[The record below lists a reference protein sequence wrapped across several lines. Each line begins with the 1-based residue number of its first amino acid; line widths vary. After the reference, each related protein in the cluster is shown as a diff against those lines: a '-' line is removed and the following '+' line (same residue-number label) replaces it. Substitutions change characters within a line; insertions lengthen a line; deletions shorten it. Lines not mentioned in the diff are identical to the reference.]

1 MYLRWLT
8 IICLTCLLDLCI
20 FQALQTTAA
29 QQGWRREL
37 HTPKTDEEIFI
48 EFEQRHM
55 AVVRGRLA
63 EQPAK
68 VGQPLRGVLV
78 TQQSGRSE
86 VMHPEDLANFTKMT
100 AGEMNCVFL

>member
-1 MYLRWLT
+1 L
-8 IICLTCLLDLCI
+8 

-29 QQGWRREL
+29 QQGKLREV

-48 EFEQRHM
+48 DFEQRHM

-68 VGQPLRGVLV
+68 SGQPLRGVLV
-78 TQQSGRSE
+78 KQQSGRSE
-86 VMHPEDLANFTKMT
+86 VMHPDDLATFTKMT
-100 AGEMNCVFL
+100 AGEGMISLLLAGNQH